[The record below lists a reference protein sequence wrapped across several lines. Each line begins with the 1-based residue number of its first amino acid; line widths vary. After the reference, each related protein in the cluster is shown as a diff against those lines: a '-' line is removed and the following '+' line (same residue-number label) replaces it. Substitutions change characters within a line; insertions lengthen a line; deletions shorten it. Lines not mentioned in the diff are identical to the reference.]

1 MQINNNI
8 IYQFKKHALAVSI
21 TSALV
26 VSPYA
31 FAQPAGQV
39 EEIAITGS
47 RIRQT
52 DGMATPV
59 PVTSITT
66 TELKMF
72 NPGSSTVEQ
81 IGALPQFFSTQ
92 SSQRNP
98 GGINTTS
105 GGSYLNMRGLG
116 AQRTLILFDGSRVVP
131 ADKRG
136 SVNVD
141 TLPTAL
147 MRSVDVVTGGA
158 SAAYGADALGGVVN
172 FVLDR
177 EFEGLKLET
186 ATGVTEVGD
195 GFRWNMSVAGGKQ
208 IGDKVH
214 VIGSLQA
221 MEIEQIFRDP
231 TKTDWYQGW
240 GHVSNPAWLADR
252 NARPIRL
259 TAPYVAS
266 TEHSPYGMM
275 WARGGANPNS
285 STAPLI
291 PFALNGF
298 VFLPDGSGVRPFI
311 KGDYYSAPNIA
322 GSTKSMSG
330 GPEGLTRLRAFND
343 AGAGA
348 NVVGRSGFAA
358 VKYDINDSM
367 SAFAQ
372 VLVGRSESRDTN
384 MRSGFEI
391 ADGHQHTIYRENAFL
406 PQAVKDAMAAAN
418 NGAGIASFQLWRNG
432 GFIENV
438 DTAARRH
445 TENYGVHNTYSWSV
459 GVDAVLPNDW
469 DLRVSWQQGEAHK
482 QTGTSGLYRWDRVT
496 LATDAV
502 RDPATG
508 AIVCN
513 VKLYNPTLPQLA
525 ASVANRLASPGG
537 SPGGTGSAITTKPLA
552 SPVGLDNTIR
562 DCVPYNPFNTTST
575 PQEVI
580 KYLGSDLAGDS
591 LVTQDFA
598 EIFLNGELFEGWSG
612 PISFAAGLTY
622 REQSIKDGVVDKE
635 IDDLGPVV
643 NVPSLGIRGAG
654 PTATGGSA
662 NLHAFSTLPVVTGLY
677 DVWEYFGEVNVP
689 IWESDSG
696 AQNLGGSVSYRS
708 SQYSNLDDA
717 VESWKLGLD
726 FQVFD
731 DLRLR
736 ATKSRDVREA
746 TFAERFD
753 AQSGNANVFDPAF
766 NNSSFS
772 ITQTAGG
779 NENLIPESADT
790 LVAGFVYQPSFLEGL
805 SLSADWYKLDISDSI
820 STLGAQRIIDDC
832 YSGVAPQLCAQV
844 LRVADGTL
852 GRVYNVWLNVA
863 TYKLSGIDYEM
874 SYRTETNFFDN
885 QSESLTIRALAGYQR
900 ENMDVPYGAATGIN
914 VAGSLNTPDLTGV
927 LTMTYN
933 LGSYSAQLQQRY
945 IAGVVINPAWTEG
958 NEVDINTAES
968 SQLTNLRVGYS
979 GDTSGGGEWTVAL
992 DVTNLLDEAPPR
1004 IAGFT
1009 VRGGSQVVSP
1019 NYDVFGRRY
1028 QLSLNMNF

>member
-1 MQINNNI
+1 MQSTTNLV
-8 IYQFKKHALAVSI
+8 YQFKKRALAASI
-21 TSALV
+21 ASSLIVGPHVLAQ
-26 VSPYA
+26 
-31 FAQPAGQV
+31 QPAEI

-52 DGMATPV
+52 NGMATPV

-66 TELKMF
+66 TELAMF

-81 IGALPQFFSTQ
+81 VGSLPQFFGTQ

-177 EFEGLKLET
+177 EFEGLKVE
-186 ATGVTEVGD
+186 AGTGITEIGD
-195 GFRWNMSVAGGKQ
+195 GFRWNLSAAGGKQ
-208 IGDKVH
+208 IGDRLH

-221 MEIEQIFRDP
+221 LEIEQIFRDP

-240 GHVSNPAWLADR
+240 GHVNNPAWLADR
-252 NARPIRL
+252 NARPIRI
-259 TAPYVAS
+259 TAPNVAS
-266 TEHSPYGMM
+266 TEHSPFGMM
-275 WARGGANPNS
+275 WARGGANPNA

-291 PFALNGF
+291 PFSLNGY
-298 VFLPDGSGVRPFI
+298 VFMPDGSDVRPFI
-311 KGDYYSAPNIA
+311 RGDYYSAPNIA

-330 GPEGLTRLRAFND
+330 GPEGDIRMRAFND

-348 NVVGRSGFAA
+348 NVVGRSGFTAIQ
-358 VKYDINDSM
+358 YDINDSM

-372 VLVGRSESRDTN
+372 VLVGRSESRDKVT
-384 MRSGFEI
+384 RSGFEI

-406 PQAVKDAMAAAN
+406 PQSVRVAMDAAN
-418 NGAGIASFQLWRNG
+418 NGAGIPSFQLWRNG

-445 TENYGVHNTYSWSV
+445 TENFGVHNTYSWSV

-469 DLRVSWQQGEAHK
+469 DLRVSWQEGEAHK

-513 VKLYNPTLPQLA
+513 VKLYNPTIQQLA

-537 SPGGTGSAITTKPLA
+537 TPGGTGSALTTRPLA
-552 SPVGLDNTIR
+552 SPVGLDTTIR
-562 DCVPYNPFNTTST
+562 DCVPYNPFNTLST

-580 KYLGSDLAGDS
+580 DYLGSDLAGDS

-598 EIFLNGELFEGWSG
+598 EILVSGELFEGWNG

-622 REQSIKDGVVDKE
+622 RDQSIKDGVVNKE

-643 NVPSLGIRGAG
+643 MVPALGIRGAG

-662 NLHAFSTLPVVTGLY
+662 NFHAFSTLPVVTGQY

-696 AQNLGGSVSYRS
+696 AQNVGGSVAYRS
-708 SQYSNLDDA
+708 SQYSSLDDD

-726 FQVFD
+726 VQVYD

-779 NENLIPESADT
+779 NADLVPESADT
-790 LVAGFVYQPSFLEGL
+790 VVAGFVFQPSFLAGL
-805 SLSADWYKLDISDSI
+805 SLSADWYELDISDSI

-832 YSGVAPQLCAQV
+832 YSGAAPQLCAQV
-844 LRVADGTL
+844 QRVADGTL
-852 GRVYNVWLNVA
+852 GRVFNVWLNVA
-863 TYKLSGIDYEM
+863 TYKLSGVDYEM

-885 QSESLTIRALAGYQR
+885 QSESLSIRALAGYQR
-900 ENMDVPYGAATGIN
+900 ENMDVPYGATTGIN
-914 VAGSLNTPDLTGV
+914 LAGSLATPDLTGV
-927 LTMTYN
+927 LTLTYD
-933 LGSYSAQLQQRY
+933 LGPYSAQLQQRY
-945 IAGVVINPAWTEG
+945 TAGVIINPAWTEG

-968 SQLTNLRVGYS
+968 SQLTNLRLGYS
-979 GDTSGGGEWTVAL
+979 GEISSGGVWTVAL
-992 DVTNLLDEAPPR
+992 NVTNLLDEAPPK